1 MELAN
6 TQVLHFCVGAF
17 LHSLS
22 SRNRAAMPFA
32 LNHKRYMMRLA
43 PEGGAGATV
52 SFMWGCYD
60 RDFDY
65 ETDQM
70 RPPEEAVGRDYNV
83 LFKFAVGPVTKD
95 RQGERRNARISAYMA
110 PTPEDDDDA
119 KYVGMCIDEGNEA
132 ILVKGTPTTF
142 HIKSIKAPRDDHTRA
157 HVFPGM
163 TFFVEWS
170 NLDDREVAFLPVVPA
185 PLAYMQV
192 LERTAEVLCPHR
204 LAAIMNQCK
213 ETEVAPIPLPP
224 KARTKPLPAKRA
236 RAEDN
241 RAAEGTGA
249 ASANVEDSAIG
260 RASLRRPAA

>member
-17 LHSLS
+17 LRSL
-22 SRNRAAMPFA
+22 RNRAAMPFA

-70 RPPEEAVGRDYNV
+70 RPPEEAAGRDYNV
-83 LFKFAVGPVTKD
+83 LFKFAVGPATKD

-119 KYVGMCIDEGNEA
+119 KYVGMCIDESNEA

-142 HIKSIKAPRDDHTRA
+142 HIKSIKAPRDDHSRA
-157 HVFPGM
+157 FVFPGM

-170 NLDDREVAFLPVVPA
+170 NLDDREVAFLPAVPA

-192 LERTAEVLCPHR
+192 LERTVEVLCPHR
-204 LAAIMNQCK
+204 LAAIMKDHK
-213 ETEVAPIPLPP
+213 ETEIAPIPLAP
-224 KARTKPLPAKRA
+224 KARTKPLPSTKRA

-241 RAAEGTGA
+241 NAAVAAGA
-249 ASANVEDSAIG
+249 ALANVDESVIG
-260 RASLRRPAA
+260 RASLRRP